1 MTVSKNGPVIRRVV
15 APERTYTA
23 AEVRAMLDE
32 QMRAAS
38 AARADNSAIYMGEK
52 GGIVIRLGAGWPTS
66 LYGDQLAALVE
77 VLPTAIRFARES
89 GLVSKSGEPIVWGSV
104 AAALAAMDGRTIVVR

>member
-1 MTVSKNGPVIRRVV
+1 MTVSKNGSVVRRVM

-32 QMRAAS
+32 QARAAVAAS
-38 AARADNSAIYMGEK
+38 ADKSAIYLGDK
-52 GGIVIRLGAGWPTS
+52 GGVVIRLGAGWPIS

-77 VLPTAIRFARES
+77 VLPTAIRFAQGS
-89 GLVSKSGEPIVWGSV
+89 GVLAKDGQPIKWGGIADAIS
-104 AAALAAMDGRTIVVR
+104 AMDGRTIVVR